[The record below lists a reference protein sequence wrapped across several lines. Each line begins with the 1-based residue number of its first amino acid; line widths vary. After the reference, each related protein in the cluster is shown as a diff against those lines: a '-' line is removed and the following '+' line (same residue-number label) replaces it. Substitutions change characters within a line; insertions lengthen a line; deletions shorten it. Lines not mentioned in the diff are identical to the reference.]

1 MPTPLVSVIMPAWN
15 TAAYV
20 AEAIESILAQTM
32 GDLELLVVDDGSRDA
47 TLEIARSFADPRMQ
61 VLQNP
66 VNLGVATARNLALAV
81 ARGQYIAM
89 MDSDDIAMPE
99 RLAAQLDLLAG
110 NADIDICGTD
120 AEIFGDLAGKATD
133 VAQHD
138 PEIKAMLIVARAYI
152 VNPTVV
158 VRRALIERHALRFR
172 SDLVVTSDYAF
183 WVACMRAGARFANI
197 KRRLLRYRW
206 HGKNISG
213 QMRLLQSGVDVSRQA
228 VIGMFF
234 PMLRV
239 REVEA
244 LASLFGTATYS
255 FDQLCA
261 SVAAAE
267 IAVGDKESRFGENRQ
282 LIARLIARRIRTAQ
296 RSVAKRSAKADAAT
310 T

>member
-32 GDLELLVVDDGSRDA
+32 GDFELLVVDDGSRDA
-47 TLEIARSFADPRMQ
+47 TLEIARSFADPRVQ
-61 VLQNP
+61 VLHNP

-81 ARGQYIAM
+81 ARGQYIAL
-89 MDSDDIAMPE
+89 MDSDDIAMRE

-110 NADIDICGTD
+110 NADIDVCGTD
-120 AEIFGDLAGKATD
+120 AEILGDLSAKATD

-197 KRRLLRYRW
+197 KRPLLRYRW
-206 HGKNISG
+206 HGKNISS
-213 QMRLLQSGVDVSRQA
+213 QMQLLQSGVDVSRQA
-228 VIGMFF
+228 VIRMFF

-244 LASLFGTATYS
+244 LANLFGAATYS
-255 FDQLCA
+255 FDRLCA

-267 IAVGDKESRFGENRQ
+267 IAIGDKESRFGENRQ

-296 RSVAKRSAKADAAT
+296 RSVAKLSTKADAAT